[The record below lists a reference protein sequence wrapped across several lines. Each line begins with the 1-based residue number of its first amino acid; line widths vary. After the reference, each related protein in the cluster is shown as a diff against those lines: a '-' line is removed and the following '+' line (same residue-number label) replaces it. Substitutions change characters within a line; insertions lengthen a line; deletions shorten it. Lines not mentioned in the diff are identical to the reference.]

1 MGQGCL
7 GGMLFGTVVGIVESP
22 SPAMYGG
29 NGGLPCVLHRARSA
43 CFFGVEWS
51 VCFYLEV
58 RWLVCVVDREGGGEG
73 ERVSGGMSG
82 RAKQLLTAPHSL
94 IQLSNFP
101 RLWPVLACCVCG
113 GMLCGEFLR
122 YCHGN
127 HTKH

>member
-1 MGQGCL
+1 MYYLVFWSGVVCVF
-7 GGMLFGTVVGIVESP
+7 LFGG
-22 SPAMYGG
+22 
-29 NGGLPCVLHRARSA
+29 
-43 CFFGVEWS
+43 
-51 VCFYLEV
+51 EV
-58 RWLVCVVDREGGGEG
+58 VVDREGGGEG

-94 IQLSNFP
+94 IQLAPSSNFP

-127 HTKH
+127 HTKN